1 MSDDGTYQ
9 DGPYGDGTYEDGPSD
24 DRAHENGPSDDRAPS
39 GGTSEAPSGGTADPA
54 ADVWDLRGPAPAST
68 AADAYRAIGMARVRE
83 ILGYPEPFIA
93 EKKEPF
99 LGDFMRR
106 FIAHSTFFCLAT
118 ADDSGAVDASPKGDP
133 PGAVRVL
140 DPWTLA
146 VPDRPG
152 NRTADT
158 FENITRN
165 PAVGMVFFV
174 PGVRETVRVNGDAFV
189 TDDPG
194 LLERLGVDGRPAV
207 LATIV
212 KVREAFF
219 QCGKA
224 VIRAGLW
231 ADDPRGLAASLTLGS
246 TFYAQ
251 VTAQMA
257 EKMAANLGSGAG
269 SLDAIVEHHYR
280 TGLF

>member
-1 MSDDGTYQ
+1 M
-9 DGPYGDGTYEDGPSD
+9 
-24 DRAHENGPSDDRAPS
+24 
-39 GGTSEAPSGGTADPA
+39 DPA
-54 ADVWDLRGPAPAST
+54 AAAEVWDARGPAPEHT
-68 AADAYRAIGMARVRE
+68 AADAYRAIDMGRVRE
-83 ILGYPEPFIA
+83 VIGYPEPFVA
-93 EKKEPF
+93 EKKEPCI
-99 LGDFMRR
+99 GEFMRR

-118 ADDSGAVDASPKGDP
+118 ADDSGGVDASPKGDP

-174 PGVRETVRVNGDAFV
+174 PGVRETVRVNGDAFL

-194 LLERLGVDGRPAV
+194 LLERLGAEGKPAV

-212 KVREAFF
+212 RVREAFF

-231 ADDPRGLAASLTLGS
+231 ADDRRGLADALTLG
-246 TFYAQ
+246 TNFYAQ

-257 EKMAANLGSGAG
+257 EKMAANLGSGLG
-269 SLDAIVEHHYR
+269 SLGAIIEDHYR
-280 TGLF
+280 NDLY